1 MKNLTSLAQRLSLS
15 GRHALV
21 CGASSGIGR
30 ETARTLA
37 GLGSSLTILARSGD
51 RLTALADEL
60 QTLGAPQVH
69 VLAADLEELDTLQT
83 GIDGALRQCGDIHVL
98 VHNTG
103 GPPGGALLEADPAAL
118 EKAFRRHVLSAQL
131 LVRAL
136 LPGMRRASWGR
147 IVNVLST
154 SVREPIPNLGVSNTI
169 RAAMA
174 GWAKTLSGELPA
186 GITINNVLPG
196 FTATDRLQSLAQQTA
211 ERTGRTRQ
219 DVLTDWVQ
227 TIPEGRLGQASEIAA
242 VIAFLATP
250 AAAYVRGQS
259 IAADGGRLRS
269 I

>member
-1 MKNLTSLAQRLSLS
+1 MKNASSLVDRLALT

-21 CGASSGIGR
+21 CGASAGIGL

-37 GLGSSLTILARSGD
+37 GLGCDLSILARSRD
-51 RLTALADEL
+51 RLTTLGSEL
-60 QTLGAPQVH
+60 QQLGAPRVH
-69 VLAADLEELDTLQT
+69 VLVSDLEDLDALAKD
-83 GIDGALRQCGDIHVL
+83 IDTALDQNGDIHVL

-103 GPPGGALLEADPAAL
+103 GPPGGALVDADVGAL
-118 EKAFRRHVLSAQL
+118 DKAFRRHVLSAQL
-131 LVRAL
+131 LVRAV

-174 GWAKTLSGELPA
+174 GWSKTLSGELPP

-196 FTATDRLQSLAQQTA
+196 FTATDRLDALAQQTA
-211 ERTGRTRQ
+211 TRTGRSKET
-219 DVLTDWVQ
+219 VVEDWLK
-227 TIPEGRLGQASEIAA
+227 TIPEGRLGQATEIAA
-242 VIAFLATP
+242 LIAFLITP
-250 AAAYVRGQS
+250 AAAYIRGQS

>member
-1 MKNLTSLAQRLSLS
+1 MKNDATLTDRLSLA

-37 GLGSSLTILARSGD
+37 GLGCTLTILARSRD
-51 RLTALADEL
+51 RLETLAEEL
-60 QTLGAPQVH
+60 RQAGAPQVH
-69 VLAADLEELDTLQT
+69 VLCADLEELAPLQET
-83 GIDGALRQCGDIHVL
+83 IETALRDQGDRQIL

-103 GPPGGALLEADPAAL
+103 GPPGGALLDAEADAL
-118 EKAFRRHVLSAQL
+118 ERAFRRHVLSAQL
-131 LVRAL
+131 LVRAV

-174 GWAKTLSGELPA
+174 GWSKTLSGELPP
-186 GITINNVLPG
+186 GVTINNVLPG
-196 FTATDRLQSLAQQTA
+196 FTATDRLQSLAEQTA
-211 ERTGRTRQ
+211 TRTGRSRQ
-219 DVLTDWVQ
+219 DVLEDWVR
-227 TIPEGRLGQASEIAA
+227 TIPEGRLGDASEIAA
-242 VIAFLATP
+242 LIAFLVTP

>member
-1 MKNLTSLAQRLSLS
+1 MKQPSLQESLSLA

-37 GLGSSLTILARSGD
+37 GLSAELTLLARSKD
-51 RLTALADEL
+51 KLEALQPEL
-60 QTLGAPQVH
+60 VDLGSPRVH
-69 VLAADLEELDTLQT
+69 VVVADLEQLEQLETTMTAHLET
-83 GIDGALRQCGDIHVL
+83 HGPVHILI
-98 VHNTG
+98 HNTG
-103 GPPGGALLEADPAAL
+103 GPPGGALLDAAVQAL
-118 EKAFRRHVLSAQL
+118 QVAFQRHVLSAQL
-131 LVRAL
+131 LVRL
-136 LPGMRRASWGR
+136 LVPGMRQSEYGR

-174 GWAKTLSGELPA
+174 GWAKTLSSELPP
-186 GITINNVLPG
+186 GVTINNVLPG
-196 FTATDRLQSLAQQTA
+196 FTGTERLASLAKTTA
-211 ERTGRTRQ
+211 QRTGQ
-219 DVLTDWVQ
+219 SADEVLTGWRA
-227 TIPEGRLGQASEIAA
+227 TIPEGRLGQAHEIAA
-242 VIAFLATP
+242 MIAFLTTP